1 MSIKKMSIKNM
12 SFTKTL
18 EPTLKLKKKII
29 LGQDIKY
36 TIDAQENIKKR
47 YSWLDSI
54 DDLLEITKKN
64 ENLYELITINQPV
77 RIYLDLEIE
86 REMAE
91 EDRQEILKI
100 FLDLFKNQFFSI
112 FQQSINDQDIIILNS
127 SKKDKLSYHIVFL
140 KYYFDDCYIL
150 KSFIDYIINHLL
162 IDDEKYS
169 RLYWTKNEKEKFIM
183 DTAPYGKN
191 RLFRLVNQSKIGSNI
206 KLKIISNHQPIDSFI
221 GVYNITENDI
231 LLNFDKDAQS
241 EAIKEKKIKEHTV
254 KESKIKN
261 LTEDN
266 WADNKN
272 TLIEFFKMSYDDL
285 QGLPKWKQYLYLIPN
300 NNVNY
305 QNWLIIGYAIR
316 YCGGL
321 KEDWINWSKLSKSYK
336 LGECDNFQKFHTA
349 EGQGFGEIKN
359 CYNIYTLR
367 RFAKIAHPDFFKE
380 KKQLFDCLFDMD
392 LQNINVIEE
401 KSFFLSQEG
410 TSDSNN
416 ILNDD
421 KMNIL
426 YAFLGKGKT
435 TAIKR
440 LIKEKNYD
448 KILCLSPR
456 QAFAT
461 FLSNDFNIDCYLD
474 GDYSS
479 NKLVIQV
486 ESLYKINIDTNYEL
500 IVIDES
506 ESILNQFSSDTMNG
520 SYLQNFNTLVEVIKR
535 SNKVIFADAFISNRT
550 INFCKSFEEKITMI
564 KNNTEPTERQAVEID
579 KKDFNSYLVEDLQA
593 KNKNYI
599 CFSSKTDLI
608 KFKSILKCDKQL
620 GLKDFDKKALYYYGK
635 GDDKVFE
642 TLKNIN
648 EEWTNASIVCT
659 SPSITVGNSYS
670 VKDHF
675 NKVFINA
682 SPTCNV
688 RDTFQSQMRVR
699 YLKNNELIFCLPS
712 KQQYTANKNKNI
724 LYFDVL
730 DMFDEFQEDKKE
742 LIFNLIDNIKSDKT
756 EELKER
762 VKNLQETPKALK
774 EILFFNLL
782 EQGISQTYYN
792 DLFKLYLVK
801 CGYNIS
807 DDTTKINKLE
817 DFGDGSVNYHDIKKI
832 TQEGA
837 DYIEDLEK
845 RKKATEKEK
854 LEKDRFYFDLI
865 VKEEEERKHIYF
877 KDFYMNGVK
886 RNFFNNARLEFLDNV
901 EETLKQDFIKSGGVI
916 EVNNL
921 KGVQLKY
928 IQDINKILG
937 LKNSFDDSLVNIEK
951 INNLVGYFQENKK
964 NINDAF
970 KMRDRSKSD
979 KMDLRV
985 IIPLLNKIF
994 KQWNNT
1000 EFQSARQTESKDKTK
1015 NLIESYKKVCM
1026 KPIKEADRETD
1037 PTTGEKI
1044 GPKEKDDEEGLNLIN
1059 IFKSKETPKPIEFL
1073 TGY

>member
-18 EPTLKLKKKII
+18 EPTLKLKKKIN
-29 LGQDIKY
+29 LGQDVKY
-36 TIDAQENIKKR
+36 TIDKQEKIIKR
-47 YSWLDSI
+47 YSSLDSI
-54 DDLLEITKKN
+54 DELLEITKKN
-64 ENLYELITINQPV
+64 ENLYELIAEEQPT

-86 REMAE
+86 ETMTE
-91 EDRQEILKI
+91 EDRQERLKI
-100 FLDLFKNQFFSI
+100 FLELFKNQFFII
-112 FQQSINDQDIIILNS
+112 FQQSINDEDILILNS

-140 KYYFDDCYIL
+140 KYYFEHCYIL
-150 KSFIDYIINHLL
+150 KSFIDYIINQLL

-169 RLYWTKNEKEKFIM
+169 KLYWTKNEKQKFIM
-183 DTAPYGKN
+183 DAAPYGKN

-231 LLNFDKDAQS
+231 LLNFNK
-241 EAIKEKKIKEHTV
+241 EEIKEEKTKEIKKTKEL
-254 KESKIKN
+254 KKDLALNDWS
-261 LTEDN
+261 DN
-266 WADNKN
+266 TK
-272 TLIEFFKMSYDDL
+272 TLLEFYKMSYDDL
-285 QGLPKWKQYLYLIPN
+285 QELPKWKQYLYLIPN
-300 NNVNY
+300 NNVDY
-305 QNWLIIGYAIR
+305 QNWLIVGYAIR
-316 YCGGL
+316 FCGGV
-321 KEDWINWSKLSKSYK
+321 KDDWINWSKLSKSYK
-336 LGECDNFQKFHTA
+336 VGECDNFLKFHTA
-349 EGQGFGEIKN
+349 DGQGFGDLKN

-410 TSDSNN
+410 TTDSNN

-440 LIKEKNYD
+440 LIKEKSYN

-461 FLSNDFNIDCYLD
+461 FLSNDFNIDCYLEGNFNSD
-474 GDYSS
+474 
-479 NKLVIQV
+479 KLVIQV
-486 ESLYKINIDTNYEL
+486 ESLYKINIDINYEL

-506 ESILNQFSSDTMNG
+506 ESILNQFSSETMNG

-535 SNKVIFADAFISNRT
+535 SEKVIFADAFISNRT
-550 INFCKSFEEKITMI
+550 INFCKSFKEKITMI
-564 KNNTEPTERQAVEID
+564 KNNTEPTNREAIEID
-579 KKDFNSYLVEDLQA
+579 KNIFNSYLVEDLQK

-608 KFKSILKCDKQL
+608 KLKTILKCDNQL
-620 GLKDFDKKALYYYGK
+620 GLKDFDRRALYYYGK

-648 EEWTNASIVCT
+648 EEWTNASIVIT

-675 NKVFINA
+675 NKVYINA

-699 YLKNNELIFCLPS
+699 YLKDNKLIFCLPS

-742 LIFNLIDNIKSDKT
+742 LIFNLIDNIKSDKK

-792 DLFKLYLVK
+792 DLFYLYLFK
-801 CGYNIS
+801 CGYSIK
-807 DDTTKINKLE
+807 DDTTNPKKLE
-817 DFGDGSVNYHDIKKI
+817 GFGDGSVNYIDIKKI
-832 TQEGA
+832 TQETA

-865 VKEEEERKHIYF
+865 VKEEEERKHVYF

-886 RNFFNNARLEFLDNV
+886 RNFFNNARIEFLNNV
-901 EETLKQDFIKSGGVI
+901 EETLKQDFVKSGGVI

-928 IQDINKILG
+928 IQDINKIMG
-937 LKNSFDDSLVNIEK
+937 LKNSFDVSLVSMDK
-951 INNLVGYFQENKK
+951 INNLVGYLQENKK

-970 KMRDRSKSD
+970 KMRDRTKSD
-979 KMDLRV
+979 NMDLRGV
-985 IIPLLNKIF
+985 IHLLNKIF

-1000 EFQSARQTESKDKTK
+1000 EFESARETDSKDKTK
-1015 NLIESYKKVCM
+1015 NKIEFYKRVCM
-1026 KPIKEADRETD
+1026 KPIKEADRPTD
-1037 PTTGEKI
+1037 PTSGEKT
-1044 GPKEKDDEEGLNLIN
+1044 GPKEEEDKEGINLIN
-1059 IFKSKETPKPIEFL
+1059 IFKSKEDPKPIVFL